1 MSVNVETRDKART
14 FTEKLYKIMEVMDR
28 VVSLIPEGDYLEV
41 VDALKGLYTDDKG
54 VPIQGAPETRE
65 AFMEAITNNMRR
77 DPIVSAEARR
87 AQRPIRDKQIILDDA
102 RKLENG
108 WKVCPKCDRIVKDMN
123 IHLMSDICQEVS
135 KAKKMAITT
144 GEMDNKDK
152 VIAVKKIKAAML
164 KRE

>member
-14 FTEKLYKIMEVMDR
+14 FTDKLYKIMEVMDN
-28 VVSLIPEGDYLEV
+28 VVHLIPEADYINV
-41 VDALKGLYTDDKG
+41 VDTLKELYTDDRG
-54 VPIQGAPETRE
+54 VPLQGAPETRE
-65 AFMEAITNNMRR
+65 AFMEAITNNIRR

-123 IHLMSDICQEVS
+123 IHSMSDICREVAN
-135 KAKKMAITT
+135 AKKMAVTT
-144 GEMDNKDK
+144 GEIDNKER
-152 VIAVKKIKAAML
+152 VAVVKKIKAAML